1 MQVIKKI
8 TITQQEPGTADI
20 EYNKF
25 DIFQNFLQNLK
36 IPFLIL
42 FPSLLNKDGP
52 QAMFDSGLNS

>member
-25 DIFQNFLQNLK
+25 DIYSK
-36 IPFLIL
+36 
-42 FPSLLNKDGP
+42 FPAKS
-52 QAMFDSGLNS
+52 